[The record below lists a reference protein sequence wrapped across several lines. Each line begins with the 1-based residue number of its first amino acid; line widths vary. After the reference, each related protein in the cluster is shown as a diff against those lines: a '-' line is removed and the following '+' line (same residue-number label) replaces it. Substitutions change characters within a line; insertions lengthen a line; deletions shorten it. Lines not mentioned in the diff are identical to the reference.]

1 MKDIYLSR
9 RQKEEIQVREEMQ
22 KELSMMK
29 LYNSDNK
36 RCIALTQKYERMKI
50 DPVLINVFKELYK

>member
-1 MKDIYLSR
+1 
-9 RQKEEIQVREEMQ
+9 MQ

-50 DPVLINVFKELYK
+50 DPVLINIFKKLYK